1 MRMAKQ
7 PDTETIAAVEAAA
20 TVLPETDEKTVLAA
34 ESTIKNYVIG
44 AVSVSIVPIP
54 LVDVAA
60 VTALQLRM
68 IQKLSQLYK
77 RPFSEEVVRSLIA
90 ALGGSIVGYSAGMV
104 GMSMV
109 RIVPVF
115 GWMLSLVSIP
125 VMAGASTYAIGKV
138 FVKHYEEGGT
148 ILDLNTEKLKAYYRE
163 QYEKGKAV
171 AKAATGKSTT
181 AAAA

>member
-1 MRMAKQ
+1 
-7 PDTETIAAVEAAA
+7 
-20 TVLPETDEKTVLAA
+20 
-34 ESTIKNYVIG
+34 
-44 AVSVSIVPIP
+44 
-54 LVDVAA
+54 
-60 VTALQLRM
+60 
-68 IQKLSQLYK
+68 
-77 RPFSEEVVRSLIA
+77 
-90 ALGGSIVGYSAGMV
+90 
-104 GMSMV
+104 
-109 RIVPVF
+109 
-115 GWMLSLVSIP
+115 VSIP